1 MEFSRKNYEEA
12 LKSISKTK
20 EEQFLMVDITY
31 DLKLILPFKKAMEF
45 IASLEEAL
53 VYIPS
58 YSKAPNLKSLEK
70 EITFYAISKDQIN
83 DIRVAK
89 LLNITREEAEKMRET
104 T

>member
-1 MEFSRKNYEEA
+1 MEFNRKKYEET
-12 LKSISKTK
+12 LKSIPKTK

-31 DLKLILPFKKAMEF
+31 ELKLILPFKKAMEF
-45 IASLEEAL
+45 MASLEEAL
-53 VYIPS
+53 LYIPS
-58 YSKAPNLKSLEK
+58 YSKAPTLKPLEK
-70 EITFYAISKDQIN
+70 EMTFYAMSKDQLN

>member
-1 MEFSRKNYEEA
+1 MESSRKKYEET
-12 LKSISKTK
+12 LKSIPKTK

-31 DLKLILPFKKAMEF
+31 ELKLILPFKKAMEF
-45 IASLEEAL
+45 LASLEEAL
-53 VYIPS
+53 LYIPS
-58 YSKAPNLKSLEK
+58 YSKAPTLKPLEK
-70 EITFYAISKDQIN
+70 EMTFYAMSKDQIN